1 MKKEFIAL
9 RKQLAKMLFKFSEQ
23 TAQDGS
29 VLLFEGDQPVEGG
42 TVNTYAADGST
53 VPATDGTYVLENED
67 TIEVK
72 DGVVMSITPKAVEVP
87 MAVDPNAPEVP
98 EVEVP
103 EPQDTE
109 VLVMVQALIEAVS
122 SLEER
127 LAAME
132 EQMSGM
138 NMTVTKM
145 SAHIPVDE
153 IKQEITLSKMDKTE
167 MAANRAAK
175 VLSSK

>member
-1 MKKEFIAL
+1 MKKEFIEL
-9 RKQLAKMLFKFSEQ
+9 RKQLGKLLFKFSEQ
-23 TAQDGS
+23 VAKDGS

-53 VPATDGTYVLENED
+53 VPATDGEYVLENED
-67 TIEVK
+67 TIVVK
-72 DGVVMSITPKAVEVP
+72 DGIVMSITPKAIEEA
-87 MAVDPNAPEVP
+87 MAVEPVE

-109 VLVMVQALIEAVS
+109 VLVMVQSLIEAVA

-127 LAAME
+127 LSVME
-132 EQMSGM
+132 EMMNGM

-153 IKQEITLSKMDKTE
+153 IKKEITLSKMEKTE
-167 MAANRAAK
+167 IAANRAAK
-175 VLSSK
+175 VLGSK